1 MYWLLMQHFMMNF
14 SQLFSWRFRKIIR
27 NNAHSNFYFKIA
39 KTKSKCKFVQRLYV
53 TKTFKILCF
62 SSWLL
67 VNVMVICNYIWL
79 QVVISV
85 VFENLYVFSITIYS
99 ITFYLRIFFF
109 LLKILVQNRC
119 RPWCYMRD
127 LCHRKLFG
135 TFSPS

>member
-1 MYWLLMQHFMMNF
+1 MYWLLMQHLMMNF
-14 SQLFSWRFRKIIR
+14 SQLFSWRFRKIIG
-27 NNAHSNFYFKIA
+27 NNAHSNFNFKIA
-39 KTKSKCKFVQRLYV
+39 KTKSKCEFVQRLYV
-53 TKTFKILCF
+53 TKTFQILCF

-67 VNVMVICNYIWL
+67 VNVMVICNHIWL

-85 VFENLYVFSITIYS
+85 VFENLY
-99 ITFYLRIFFF
+99 IFNN
-109 LLKILVQNRC
+109 LLFTHILFPSKILVQNRC